1 MAHISA
7 DKLDSALQAERL
19 NADGSK
25 RTYRAAPTALPDG
38 VIIRLDQHPD
48 VDYLVFGDRVLR
60 WTPFDY
66 VEPIPRP
73 ADVTVTVLTPPTTV
87 KVLAAGY
94 ASVIHLSAR

>member
-19 NADGSK
+19 NASGSK
-25 RTYRAAPTALPDG
+25 RTDRAALTELPDG
-38 VIIRLDQHPD
+38 VLVRLDQYPD
-48 VDYLVFGDRVLR
+48 TDLLVFGDRLLR
-60 WTPFDY
+60 WTPFGY